1 MSENCENQFID
12 EAIQNKIIRGIDSL
26 TAKLIL
32 ANEHLTMEDYAA
44 IERAKE
50 IIKNYVLTGAE
61 IEQYRAWAKEKDKRV
76 KKKPCKV
83 CEREWMEWSFE
94 DNGRIMALTTHF
106 RPSAKT
112 IAVETSPIRSNYC
125 KQVYH
130 IRYCPWCGRKLD

>member
-1 MSENCENQFID
+1 MSENRENQFID

-50 IIKNYVLTGAE
+50 IINNYVLTGAE
-61 IEQYRAWAKEKDKRV
+61 IEQYRAWAKEKNKRAE
-76 KKKPCKV
+76 KKPCKV
-83 CEREWMEWSFE
+83 CEREWVERSLE
-94 DNGRIMALTTHF
+94 DNGRVTALTTHF

-112 IAVETSPIRSNYC
+112 ITVEANPIRSISYL
-125 KQVYH
+125 QEYH